1 MNIRMK
7 RGMALV
13 LMASL
18 LLAAARRRYSASER
32 ASRRQSLL
40 KTAPRP
46 GTWRSAPTGASPIW
60 GSWRLRTL
68 TAGS

>member
-18 LLAAARRRYSASER
+18 LLAGSAQAASER

>member
-18 LLAAARRRYSASER
+18 RQAARRRYSASER

>member
-13 LMASL
+13 LTASL
-18 LLAAARRRYSASER
+18 LLAGSAQALFGLGKR
-32 ASRRQSLL
+32 SRRQSLL